1 MRKMQMKTNK
11 LIATALVASLAFAA
25 TATPSMAT
33 RVVPPVPGKV
43 FGGGGSGAVWVIF
56 GCAGSIILAAMQ
68 KNALG
73 KGELTPPEAWTCGL
87 LEYYNAATGH
97 LTYVPHKPI
106 CTLPERCN

>member
-1 MRKMQMKTNK
+1 MKLRK
-11 LIATALVASLAFAA
+11 LIGAALAVSMVAAMPTASQAHYYHK
-25 TATPSMAT
+25 M
-33 RVVPPVPGKV
+33 VVVPGKH
-43 FGGGGSGAVWVIF
+43 FGSGGSGAVWGIF

-87 LEYYNAATGH
+87 LEYYNAATGR
-97 LTYVPHKPI
+97 LVYVPHTPI

>member
-1 MRKMQMKTNK
+1 MKTNK
-11 LIATALVASLAFAA
+11 VIATALAASLAFAA
-25 TATPSMAT
+25 TATPSMASEDHIIMH
-33 RVVPPVPGKV
+33 PGKH
-43 FGGGGSGAVWVIF
+43 GGGSGAVWYIF

-97 LTYVPHKPI
+97 LQFVPHDPNLNYARR
-106 CTLPERCN
+106 T